1 MDETLMAFNL
11 LSNITIE
18 QTDIKTVSILST
30 EHKRS
35 NFTVILVCMVDRT
48 KLPSAIIFKLKKIP
62 RKEFPNATIR
72 KKRTDLA
79 VIPDDLTS
87 HLQPLD
93 VSLNRSFKSKIRN
106 IYNNWMSEAIKNY
119 ISCGKIKRPFY
130 SLVVRWIKEGWD
142 AIDIN
147 MIRQSFKYCDERN
160 ENDSEESDSN
170 YDKSESEENDENK
183 IEDSDE
189 NESDD
194 SIESESKDSNESE
207 TEENYYKENEK
218 QIVIQDWK

>member
-18 QTDIKTVSILST
+18 QTDTKTVSILST

-35 NFTVILVCMVDRT
+35 NFTVIL
-48 KLPSAIIFKLKKIP
+48 
-62 RKEFPNATIR
+62 
-72 KKRTDLA
+72 
-79 VIPDDLTS
+79 
-87 HLQPLD
+87 
-93 VSLNRSFKSKIRN
+93 IRN

-147 MIRQSFKYCDERN
+147 MIRQSFKYCGVLNAMNGTEDTLIFDFDRLEHKVRREDPER
-160 ENDSEESDSN
+160 
-170 YDKSESEENDENK
+170 K
-183 IEDSDE
+183 
-189 NESDD
+189 
-194 SIESESKDSNESE
+194 
-207 TEENYYKENEK
+207 
-218 QIVIQDWK
+218 V